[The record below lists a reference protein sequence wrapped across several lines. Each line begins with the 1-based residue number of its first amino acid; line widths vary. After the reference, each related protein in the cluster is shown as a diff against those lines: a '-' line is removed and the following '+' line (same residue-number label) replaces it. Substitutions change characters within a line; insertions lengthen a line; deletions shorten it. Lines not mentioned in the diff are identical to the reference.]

1 MSRTPVE
8 IVTTFKDSGYQHMHN
23 IPGNRV
29 FYTDS
34 TTSTLVWAEG
44 RVVIEYYIMHPNVDV
59 PLHWHP
65 FENQMIFLNGQLTG
79 IREFIQ
85 SGKILEKDFTTEDC
99 HYLGSILPINHR
111 HGFRTGP
118 LGATLYN
125 IQIWPEDVPNP
136 LSASVEYLGPG
147 MGPIHDSMRSIK

>member
-1 MSRTPVE
+1 MSRTPAE
-8 IVTTFKDSGYQHMHN
+8 IVESFKASGYQHMHD

-29 FYTDS
+29 FYTDA
-34 TTSTLVWAEG
+34 TTSTLAWYEG
-44 RVVIEYYIMHPNVDV
+44 RVVIEYYVMHPNVDV

-79 IREFIQ
+79 FRKNPGNERTLQ
-85 SGKILEKDFTTEDC
+85 KDFTTEDC
-99 HYLGSILPINHR
+99 HYLGKILPINYL
-111 HGFRTGP
+111 HGFKTGP

-136 LSASVEYLGPG
+136 LSASIEYLGPG
-147 MGPIHDSMRSIK
+147 MGPIHEQMRTQK

>member
-1 MSRTPVE
+1 MRTPAE
-8 IVTTFKDSGYQHMHN
+8 IVAAFKESGYQHMHD

-34 TTSTLVWAEG
+34 TTSTLAWYEG
-44 RVVIEYYIMHPNVDV
+44 RVVIEYYVMHPNVDV

-79 IREFIQ
+79 FRKNPGNERTLQ
-85 SGKILEKDFTTEDC
+85 KDFTIEDC
-99 HYLGSILPINHR
+99 HYLGKILPINYL
-111 HGFRTGP
+111 HGFKTGP

-136 LSASVEYLGPG
+136 LSASIEYLGPG
-147 MGPIHDSMRSIK
+147 MGPIHEQMRTQK